1 MAPILIFGATGGIG
15 SALARRLQRDGH
27 DLFLTAR
34 DGAKLEALA
43 QQLGVPCGSADVLDE
58 TALAAVVEA
67 AVAHGQGRLAG
78 LAYCVGSIPLAPL
91 ARLSSRDF
99 LDAFRLNA
107 LAAALAVRAAAGAL
121 AAARGSVVL
130 VSSVAATV
138 GFPQH
143 AAISAA
149 KGAVE
154 GLVRALAAEL
164 APDVRVNAVAPSL
177 VRTPLTAKLTADER
191 VAQAIA
197 RLHALPRLGEP
208 EDVAAAMAFLLSGE
222 SGWITGEVLAVDGG
236 RRHVRS
242 RG

>member
-1 MAPILIFGATGGIG
+1 VAPVLIFGATGGIG
-15 SALARRLQRDGH
+15 SALARRLRKDGR
-27 DLFLTAR
+27 DLFLTGR
-34 DGAKLEALA
+34 DPAKLAALA
-43 QQLGVPCGSADVLDE
+43 AELAAPAQAADVCDE
-58 TALAAVVEA
+58 AALSAVVEA
-67 AVAHGQGRLAG
+67 AVGHGQGRLAG
-78 LAYCVGSIPLAPL
+78 LAFCVGSIPLAPL
-91 ARLSSRDF
+91 ARLSPADF

-121 AAARGSVVL
+121 AAAGGSVVL
-130 VSSVAATV
+130 VSSVAVAQ

-164 APDVRVNAVAPSL
+164 APAVRVNAVAPSL
-177 VRTPLTAKLTADER
+177 VRTPLAAKFTEDDRL
-191 VAQAIA
+191 AQGIA

-208 EDVAAAMAFLLSGE
+208 GDVAAAIAFLLSPE
-222 SGWITGEVLAVDGG
+222 AGWITGQVLAVDGG
-236 RRHVRS
+236 RSRVRS